1 MEAVHFS
8 SYASGDT
15 EICSIVY
22 PPNPKIIPEQNSH
35 SPPVGNKNHD
45 TISPMVVGEMMP
57 NEGDR
62 SQDTVEQNSE
72 WDLVEDEGERR
83 NSIGTSVHVDTSEPQ
98 VAPQQE
104 VPQGCLKCH
113 SG

>member
-1 MEAVHFS
+1 MSLLLLFGGGTFLFIRKRRHRNLQHRL
-8 SYASGDT
+8 
-15 EICSIVY
+15 

-45 TISPMVVGEMMP
+45 TISPVVVGEMTP

-104 VPQGCLKCH
+104 VRRL
-113 SG
+113 S